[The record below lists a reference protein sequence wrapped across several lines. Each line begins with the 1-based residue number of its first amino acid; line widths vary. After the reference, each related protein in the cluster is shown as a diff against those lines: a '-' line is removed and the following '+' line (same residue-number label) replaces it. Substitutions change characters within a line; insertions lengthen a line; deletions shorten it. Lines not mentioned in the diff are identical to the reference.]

1 LDPGSVFT
9 DEKIWKTLQ
18 QIHFSDTVSAL
29 PGKLE
34 FQILENGENLSLG
47 QRQLLCIARALLR
60 DSKVI
65 MMDEAT
71 ASVDLETDQLIQRAI
86 RESFKDCTVITIAH
100 RINTI
105 IDADLVLVMEQG
117 QVAEFAPPVVLL
129 ERPDSYFSCLVDE
142 TGEANANSLR
152 AQAKLHRKE

>member
-86 RESFKDCTVITIAH
+86 RTVITIAH